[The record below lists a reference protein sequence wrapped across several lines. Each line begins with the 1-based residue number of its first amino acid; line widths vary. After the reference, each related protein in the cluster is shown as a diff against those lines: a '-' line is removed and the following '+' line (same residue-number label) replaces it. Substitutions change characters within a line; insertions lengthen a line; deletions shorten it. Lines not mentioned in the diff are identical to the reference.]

1 MVYIYHIKS
10 QNLPTFYNI
19 YSHVLVFFIK
29 TVKKTI
35 QCQIL
40 IIILSALDFD
50 LGKLS
55 QFDIFV
61 ASTFQIKI
69 SLNVIHYQRRTKF
82 TEDVKLKDTQSGDT
96 HIVQSAI
103 PLNLKSFSNAQSQMY
118 TLKKFSCQESK
129 GIGSLTYVINISQ
142 AFIENE
148 VVWSPC
154 ERNIWFQPNPLPYE

>member
-1 MVYIYHIKS
+1 M
-10 QNLPTFYNI
+10 
-19 YSHVLVFFIK
+19 
-29 TVKKTI
+29 
-35 QCQIL
+35 
-40 IIILSALDFD
+40 
-50 LGKLS
+50 
-55 QFDIFV
+55 
-61 ASTFQIKI
+61 
-69 SLNVIHYQRRTKF
+69 IHYQRRTKF
-82 TEDVKLKDTQSGDT
+82 TKDVKLKDTQSGDT

-129 GIGSLTYVINISQ
+129 GSGSLTYVINISQ